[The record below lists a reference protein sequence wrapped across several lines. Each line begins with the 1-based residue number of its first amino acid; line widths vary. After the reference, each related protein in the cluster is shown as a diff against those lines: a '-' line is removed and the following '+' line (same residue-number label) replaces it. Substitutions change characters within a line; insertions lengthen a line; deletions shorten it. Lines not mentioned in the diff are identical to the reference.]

1 MLSLPYRSRVAAAAT
16 VMFFVAALVA
26 GGLTF
31 DRQQELQHRI
41 LDTVTWNL
49 YQFDRMVREMRILVA
64 EAPAD
69 AIDELALDFEI
80 LQGRNDL
87 LRQGQTR
94 AFLRQTQA
102 SQALYLQSE
111 QLIDELDVRVGDLV
125 AGAPLDKA
133 ARASLRQTLTQLQ
146 SSSLDMLL
154 QHKASVAEIRT
165 RDTQSLLR
173 LYGVVLACIVLI
185 MGAGTVLVL
194 ALMREGR
201 AHTLKAEL
209 LQAQSRALKDAV
221 ERAESASRAKTDF
234 MAIMSHEMRTP
245 LSGVMGMADLLRD
258 ESLSEQGKRH
268 IEGLEASATGLKSV
282 INDVLD
288 FTRLESGRIDVEQ
301 EPFALR
307 GMLEQATLGYRS
319 RHQSDVQFLMRLAPD
334 LPDWVLG
341 DLHRLRQVLQNLL
354 NNAFKFTRQGF
365 VMLRVSRAQDERIS
379 FVVYDTGCGIS
390 KQDVDRVFEP
400 FEQSDSVMAR
410 RHDGAGLGL
419 PIARNLVRAM
429 GGDLKL
435 DSQLGS
441 GSRFWFELPLPA
453 CDEVALKDEPSGS
466 SAADALAPHHVLVVD
481 DNPLNSEL
489 VASMLARLGQSCE
502 RAANGEEALQV
513 LAEREFDL
521 VLMDLQM
528 PVMDGWET
536 TRRWRDKERSGR
548 GVDGDEDY
556 RLPIIAVT
564 ANVLPEH
571 RRASLEAGMDDLI
584 GKPFTRHDLAC
595 VLERYPSR
603 VYPSLDGKGAVQQGV
618 VHKPADGSFQ
628 KAVGGSFH
636 NPADGS
642 FPKAADG
649 SFHKPAEGS
658 FHKPAEGSFHK
669 PAEGSLHSPADGSAN
684 RPAVIASTTLQE
696 LRSMVSADALERM
709 VRGYLARFPAR
720 IARMSQAREEGD
732 LTVLVSEAS
741 ELQHASRTLGCLAVA
756 EVAQRLLDC
765 VGEQRLEAVASLIRE
780 LEEMGTQTGLAWRHA
795 GVFDSLR

>member
-1 MLSLPYRSRVAAAAT
+1 MLSLPYRSRVAATAT

-111 QLIDELDVRVGDLV
+111 QLIDELAVRVGDLV
-125 AGAPLDKA
+125 AGAPLDKT

-146 SSSLDMLL
+146 ASSLDMLL
-154 QHKASVAEIRT
+154 QHKASVADIRT

-258 ESLSEQGKRH
+258 ETLSEQGKRH

-453 CDEVALKDEPSGS
+453 CDEAALEETTH
-466 SAADALAPHHVLVVD
+466 SAALEALAPHHVLVVD

-502 RAANGEEALQV
+502 RVANGEEALQV
-513 LAEREFDL
+513 LAKREFDL

-536 TRRWRDKERSGR
+536 TRRWRDKERAGR

-603 VYPSLDGKGAVQQGV
+603 VYPSLDGKGVIQQGV

-628 KAVGGSFH
+628 KAAGGSFH

-642 FPKAADG
+642 FHKPADG
-649 SFHKPAEGS
+649 SFHN
-658 FHKPAEGSFHK
+658 
-669 PAEGSLHSPADGSAN
+669 PADGSFNNPADGSFYKPADGSFHN
-684 RPAVIASTTLQE
+684 PADGSVDRPAVIASTTLQE

-732 LTVLVSEAS
+732 LSVLVSEAS

-780 LEEMGTQTGLAWRHA
+780 LEEMGTQTGLAWRQA

>member
-1 MLSLPYRSRVAAAAT
+1 MLSLPYRSRVAATAT

-111 QLIDELDVRVGDLV
+111 QLIDELAVRVGDLV
-125 AGAPLDKA
+125 AGAPLDKT

-146 SSSLDMLL
+146 ASSLDMLL
-154 QHKASVAEIRT
+154 QHKASVADIRT

-258 ESLSEQGKRH
+258 ETLSEQGKRH

-453 CDEVALKDEPSGS
+453 CDEAALEETTH
-466 SAADALAPHHVLVVD
+466 SAALEALAPHHVLVVD

-502 RAANGEEALQV
+502 RVANGEEALQV
-513 LAEREFDL
+513 LAKREFDL

-536 TRRWRDKERSGR
+536 TRRWRDKERAGR

-603 VYPSLDGKGAVQQGV
+603 VYPSLDGKGVIQQGV
-618 VHKPADGSFQ
+618 VHKPADGSFHDPADGSLG
-628 KAVGGSFH
+628 KTADGSLGKTADGSFH

-642 FPKAADG
+642 FHNPADG
-649 SFHKPAEGS
+649 SFHSPAEGS
-658 FHKPAEGSFHK
+658 V
-669 PAEGSLHSPADGSAN
+669 D

-732 LTVLVSEAS
+732 LSVLVSEAS

-765 VGEQRLEAVASLIRE
+765 VGEQRLEAVASLISE
-780 LEEMGTQTGLAWRHA
+780 LEEMGTQTGLAWRQA